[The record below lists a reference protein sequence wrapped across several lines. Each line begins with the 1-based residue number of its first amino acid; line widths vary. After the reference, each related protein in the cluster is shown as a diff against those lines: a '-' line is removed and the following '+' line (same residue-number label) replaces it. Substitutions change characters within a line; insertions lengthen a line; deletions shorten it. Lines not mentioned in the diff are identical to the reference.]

1 MLLMQNLELFVK
13 DSTELDEQSQSQ
25 AKKNL
30 QKVQKYAQKCFE
42 NRQNFIAF
50 ANSNV
55 QRIE

>member
-1 MLLMQNLELFVK
+1 MQNLELFVK